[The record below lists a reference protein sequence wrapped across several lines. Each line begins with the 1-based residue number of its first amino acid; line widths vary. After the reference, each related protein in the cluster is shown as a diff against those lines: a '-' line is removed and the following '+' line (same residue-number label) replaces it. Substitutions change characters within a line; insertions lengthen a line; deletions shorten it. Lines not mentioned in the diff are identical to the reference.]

1 MSQIT
6 PIFGCKLDC
15 NDFFDKA
22 MYKPNENKVN
32 KKMTNALLGRKKY
45 EEALSDKKYE
55 EALSDKKYEEALSD
69 KKYLRSRFFTLSELS
84 DSQTFKSSN

>member
-1 MSQIT
+1 MPQIT

-32 KKMTNALLGRKKY
+32 KKMTKALLGR
-45 EEALSDKKYE
+45 KKYE

>member
-55 EALSDKKYEEALSD
+55 EALSDKKY
-69 KKYLRSRFFTLSELS
+69 LRSRFFTLSELS